1 MLQGSTTVYRF
12 GKAQGAESRLENIL
26 SSENFDSQ
34 AFYDQA
40 VKFTTNWEGYPEWGF
55 TETMRYSVKHIAI
68 YEARADVEDV
78 VRVSD
83 WLPVTGV
90 TE

>member
-1 MLQGSTTVYRF
+1 MGV
-12 GKAQGAESRLENIL
+12 
-26 SSENFDSQ
+26 ENFDSQ
-34 AFYDQA
+34 AFYNEA
-40 VKFTTNWEGYPEWGF
+40 MKFKTNWEGYPEWGF
-55 TETMRYSVKHIAI
+55 SETLRYAVKHTAI
-68 YEARADVEDV
+68 YEAKADVGDL